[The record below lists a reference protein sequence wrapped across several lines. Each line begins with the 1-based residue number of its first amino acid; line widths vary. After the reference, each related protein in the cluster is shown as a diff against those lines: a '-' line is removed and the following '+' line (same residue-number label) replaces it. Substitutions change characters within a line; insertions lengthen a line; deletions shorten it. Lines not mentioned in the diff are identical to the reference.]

1 MRIVAWYRSKTKV
14 AKIRKITGAAV
25 GLTVGL
31 LLGLI
36 LGRFLFN
43 LLMTSPDAKD
53 YITGAFGLIGIIG
66 GFCVGGIFGAIG
78 GLIILGLIGL
88 GLAKIFTVLLF
99 APYLPL
105 LGYIPVSVG
114 SAILTVLLAIGLCFA
129 GMAILKDKK
138 IG

>member
-1 MRIVAWYRSKTKV
+1 M
-14 AKIRKITGAAV
+14 
-25 GLTVGL
+25 
-31 LLGLI
+31 I

-53 YITGAFGLIGIIG
+53 YITGAFIGIIG

-88 GLAKIFTVLLF
+88 GLGKIFTVLLF